1 MPYYLCVNGSINT
14 DGTDLLDIRFSEGEE
29 CVDYFEQCCDVG
41 GVAKEVIPGYIPEPI
56 KPGPGGEVVI
66 PPPNP
71 IHNGNQGGIGPGT
84 GGTTTGGLTTNPGQ
98 GGLISE
104 GQSCGFRNADGVGF
118 RITGNTEG
126 ESEYGEFPWMVA
138 ILKEE
143 LAAEQV
149 LNVYQCGGSLIH
161 PSVVLTGL
169 FFLPLAY
176 RVNGFIEKNIFS
188 RSLRAGQESVSIEGA
203 CR

>member
-56 KPGPGGEVVI
+56 HPGPGGSVVV
-66 PPPNP
+66 PPPPSNVG
-71 IHNGNQGGIGPGT
+71 HQTGNQGGIGPGLS
-84 GGTTTGGLTTNPGQ
+84 GGNVPTVNPGQ

-169 FFLPLAY
+169 FSPPLAY
-176 RVNGFIEKNIFS
+176 KVNGFMEKYF
-188 RSLRAGQESVSIEGA
+188 
-203 CR
+203 